1 VCCAAGVANL
11 NIIVREGLVERVRD
25 DIGPYLKERWMGL
38 ANHRLVGE
46 ARMVGLLGA
55 LELTPDKAKRAQFAK
70 FDEVGSMCRDFAY
83 ERGLILRATGA
94 TMLTAPPYILS
105 ESEADLLV
113 ATARHALDDTAVE
126 LEKRGWL

>member
-1 VCCAAGVANL
+1 L

-25 DIGPYLKERWMGL
+25 DIGPYLKERWVGL
-38 ANHRLVGE
+38 GSHRLVGE

-55 LELTPDKAKRAQFAK
+55 LELTPGKAKRAKFEK
-70 FDEVGSMCRDFAY
+70 FDDVGSMCRDFAY
-83 ERGLILRATGA
+83 ERGLILRATGS

-113 ATARHALDDTAVE
+113 ETARHALDDTAAE
-126 LEKRGWL
+126 LERRGWL